1 MLALTKGYTTLTKGY
16 TTLTKYAETPTK
28 DPMYVVRKT
37 LHTVRLVYGWYATIC
52 LDTGFYVRLSYFGHM
67 TLLQLRLPINCVS
80 SSFPHSPHNGSF
92 TTLKAPSHEAR
103 TRRRYDHPGP
113 SNG

>member
-1 MLALTKGYTTLTKGY
+1 MLALTKGN

-52 LDTGFYVRLSYFGHM
+52 LDTAFYVRLSYFAHM
-67 TLLQLRLPINCVS
+67 TLLQLCLKNQLCLVLLPSLS
-80 SSFPHSPHNGSF
+80 SQRFFHNIES
-92 TTLKAPSHEAR
+92 TLS
-103 TRRRYDHPGP
+103 
-113 SNG
+113 